1 MRFVILGALSLFIG
15 ASGEQAPAPAGQPP
29 AQPAVRRALPQVT
42 QDYISIDAPVIA
54 LQHVRVIDGTGAPAV
69 DDQTLVIEGT
79 DIKAIGPSASMP
91 VRTGARVMDLTGRSV
106 MPGWVAMAI
115 VQDELDLSP
124 PGGPGY
130 KPLVWRARGEL
141 TAALDDAAA
150 KARAALA
157 GTTDEHLATNWR
169 LLVAGNV
176 VLEDPRYM
184 VIAETFTHL
193 AHHRGQL
200 TVYLRL
206 NGAPVPAIYGPS
218 ADEKSFG

>member
-1 MRFVILGALSLFIG
+1 MKLTDLFAAQLEREADRCRKALEHVPEGRNDWKPHEKSMPLGYLA
-15 ASGEQAPAPAGQPP
+15 
-29 AQPAVRRALPQVT
+29 
-42 QDYISIDAPVIA
+42 
-54 LQHVRVIDGTGAPAV
+54 
-69 DDQTLVIEGT
+69 TLVAT
-79 DIKAIGPSASMP
+79 
-91 VRTGARVMDLTGRSV
+91 

-130 KPLVWRARGEL
+130 QPLVWSARGEL